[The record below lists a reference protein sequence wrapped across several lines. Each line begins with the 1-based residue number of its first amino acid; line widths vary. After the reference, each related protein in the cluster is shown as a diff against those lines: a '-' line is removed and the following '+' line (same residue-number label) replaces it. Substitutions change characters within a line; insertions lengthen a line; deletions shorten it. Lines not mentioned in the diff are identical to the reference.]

1 MMQDIILEVRN
12 LSKKFN
18 LHLLGGKVITAFQEV
33 SFVLRRGEFLGI
45 SGKSGSGKSSLIKC
59 IYRTYLPT
67 EGEIVYYPKNNG
79 VPIDLAKCSDEKV
92 IELRH
97 KSIGY
102 VSQFFYPIP
111 RVSCLE
117 IVSQALIQQG
127 ADKDEAKR
135 KAKNMLLRLLIPE
148 KLFDAYPSTFSGGE
162 KQRVNIAQALVK
174 EAELLLLD
182 EPTASLDRTSKAII
196 LEEILKLKERRVS
209 AIGIFH
215 DDEDLKRFADRILV
229 LEDGKIKEVYKND
242 KNS

>member
-1 MMQDIILEVRN
+1 MQDIILEVRD

-18 LHLLGGKVITAFQEV
+18 LHLLRGKDITAFQNV
-33 SFVLRRGEFLGI
+33 SFILRRGEFLGI

-67 EGEIVYYPKNNG
+67 EGEIVYYPKNG

-102 VSQFFYPIP
+102 VSQFFHPIP

-127 ADKDEAKR
+127 VDKDEAKR
-135 KAKNMLLRLLIPE
+135 RAKNMLSCLLIPE
-148 KLFDAYPSTFSGGE
+148 KLFDTYPSTFSGGE

-182 EPTASLDRTSKAII
+182 EPTASLDKTSRAIV
-196 LEEILKLKERRVS
+196 LKEILKLKEKGVS

-215 DDEDLKRFADRILV
+215 DDEDLKRFADKILG
-229 LEDGKIKEVYKND
+229 LEDGKVKEIYEND
-242 KNS
+242 KDH

>member
-18 LHLLGGKVITAFQEV
+18 LHLLGGKVITAFQNV

-67 EGEIVYYPKNNG
+67 EGEIVYYPKKG

-92 IELRH
+92 IELRY

-117 IVSQALIQQG
+117 IVSQVLIHQG

-135 KAKNMLLRLLIPE
+135 RAKNMLLRLLIPE

-182 EPTASLDRTSKAII
+182 EPTASLDKTSRAIV
-196 LEEILKLKERRVS
+196 LEEILKLKEKRVS